1 MSMIN
6 RLQKIAQSIQIL
18 RLPAIALGLVC
29 LIWTVVILLASDGR
43 DDDRFLIP
51 NFVGALWAMTAHA
64 FIVTFR
70 SVPDKANDTMM
81 FFTKL
86 KHYFLRTWY
95 WLISVAFL
103 ATTVAAIMV
112 TNSMIS
118 IWLRDYGG

>member
-1 MSMIN
+1 MS
-6 RLQKIAQSIQIL
+6 
-18 RLPAIALGLVC
+18 
-29 LIWTVVILLASDGR
+29 
-43 DDDRFLIP
+43 
-51 NFVGALWAMTAHA
+51 AHA

-86 KHYFLRTWY
+86 KHNFLRTWY

>member
-1 MSMIN
+1 MS
-6 RLQKIAQSIQIL
+6 
-18 RLPAIALGLVC
+18 V
-29 LIWTVVILLASDGR
+29 
-43 DDDRFLIP
+43 
-51 NFVGALWAMTAHA
+51 HA

-70 SVPDKANDTMM
+70 SVPDKANDTMK

-86 KHYFLRTWY
+86 KHNLLRTWY